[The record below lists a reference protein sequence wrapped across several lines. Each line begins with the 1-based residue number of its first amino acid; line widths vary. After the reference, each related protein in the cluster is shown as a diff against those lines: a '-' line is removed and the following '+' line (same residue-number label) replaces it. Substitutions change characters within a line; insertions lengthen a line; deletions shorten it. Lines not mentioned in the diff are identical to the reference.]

1 MTPPDPGNAAFPD
14 QSAGPILDSNAVL
27 IESVRHLQARE
38 AHLQGLLE
46 SAPDSVMGM
55 NIEGLVTDWSLGAER
70 VLGWTREEAIGKRMS
85 ELIIPPKY
93 REAHEKGMRKTL
105 ETGVARVI
113 NRIIE
118 IEAQHKSG
126 EIFPVELSIWTIAN
140 DSGNGFGAV
149 VRDVSSR
156 YKAQNALRDSEER
169 YRLVVEHLGE
179 GMFVAVGDRIVFANR
194 MASDIMRIAP
204 DEMLGSDPIE
214 WVHPDDRAGVVALR
228 TQLMLKEVI
237 APNYELRHVGRDGV
251 VRWLNIRP
259 SAVKW
264 EGHNATVTF
273 FSDVTERRNV
283 AEALQRTSSERE
295 AILNN
300 ALVGIVF
307 GLDRS
312 PQWVNDKFAEMV
324 GYSRE
329 ELVSKDT
336 LQIHANRETWEQLG
350 REQRAALAES
360 GTYSNERQLK
370 RKNGELF
377 WVQMA
382 GQCIRKGDFG
392 AGVIWTFLDIT
403 ERRNAEE
410 DTRAALVK
418 QRELNDLRSR
428 FVAMTSHEFRTPL
441 ATILSS
447 AELLKY
453 YGERLPK
460 VETLGILKTI
470 EEGVQRMT
478 LMLDRVLLL
487 GKADAH
493 MLEFQPAE
501 IDLMALCK
509 ALLDEARSQHAS
521 SGCEWTVECV
531 DLPPKGQFDAKL
543 LRHIFGNLLSN
554 AAKYS
559 PRGST
564 VLFRISG
571 LGGRVVFEVAD
582 QGIGIPTEE
591 IPYLFQSFHRASN
604 VGDIQGT
611 GLGLAIVK
619 NSVDLHGG
627 TIEVSS
633 TAGLGTRFTVTI

>member
-1 MTPPDPGNAAFPD
+1 
-14 QSAGPILDSNAVL
+14 
-27 IESVRHLQARE
+27 
-38 AHLQGLLE
+38 
-46 SAPDSVMGM
+46 
-55 NIEGLVTDWSLGAER
+55 
-70 VLGWTREEAIGKRMS
+70 
-85 ELIIPPKY
+85 
-93 REAHEKGMRKTL
+93 
-105 ETGVARVI
+105 
-113 NRIIE
+113 
-118 IEAQHKSG
+118 
-126 EIFPVELSIWTIAN
+126 
-140 DSGNGFGAV
+140 
-149 VRDVSSR
+149 
-156 YKAQNALRDSEER
+156 
-169 YRLVVEHLGE
+169 
-179 GMFVAVGDRIVFANR
+179 
-194 MASDIMRIAP
+194 
-204 DEMLGSDPIE
+204 
-214 WVHPDDRAGVVALR
+214 
-228 TQLMLKEVI
+228 
-237 APNYELRHVGRDGV
+237 
-251 VRWLNIRP
+251 
-259 SAVKW
+259 
-264 EGHNATVTF
+264 
-273 FSDVTERRNV
+273 
-283 AEALQRTSSERE
+283 
-295 AILNN
+295 
-300 ALVGIVF
+300 
-307 GLDRS
+307 
-312 PQWVNDKFAEMV
+312 
-324 GYSRE
+324 
-329 ELVSKDT
+329 
-336 LQIHANRETWEQLG
+336 
-350 REQRAALAES
+350 
-360 GTYSNERQLK
+360 
-370 RKNGELF
+370 
-377 WVQMA
+377 
-382 GQCIRKGDFG
+382 
-392 AGVIWTFLDIT
+392 
-403 ERRNAEE
+403 
-410 DTRAALVK
+410 
-418 QRELNDLRSR
+418 
-428 FVAMTSHEFRTPL
+428 MTSHEFRTPL